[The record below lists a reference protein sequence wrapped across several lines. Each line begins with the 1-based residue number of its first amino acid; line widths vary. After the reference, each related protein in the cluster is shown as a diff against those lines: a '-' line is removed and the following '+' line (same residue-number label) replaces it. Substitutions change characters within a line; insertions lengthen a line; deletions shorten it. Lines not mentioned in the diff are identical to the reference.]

1 MPTET
6 QSPPLS
12 IDEAIARYPNE
23 WIFMRVTT
31 KDEHHAPSHGVV
43 LAHDP
48 SRRVLQQAILA
59 LLAPAW
65 SKENEYY
72 TFFAHQRI
80 RTREEW
86 SQAIEDQIRS
96 RS

>member
-6 QSPPLS
+6 QPQSLS
-12 IDEAIARYPNE
+12 IDEAIARYPSE
-23 WIFMRVTT
+23 WIFMRVTA
-31 KDEHHAPSHGVV
+31 KDAHHAPSHGVV

-48 SRRVLQQAILA
+48 SRRVLQQSILA

-65 SKENEYY
+65 PRESEYY
-72 TFFAHQRI
+72 TFFTHRRI

-86 SQAIEDQIRS
+86 SQAIDRQIGHRS
-96 RS
+96 

>member
-1 MPTET
+1 
-6 QSPPLS
+6 
-12 IDEAIARYPNE
+12 
-23 WIFMRVTT
+23 MRVTA

-65 SKENEYY
+65 SRDSEYY
-72 TFFAHQRI
+72 TFFAHPRI

-86 SQAIEDQIRS
+86 SDAIDRQLR
-96 RS
+96 RRA